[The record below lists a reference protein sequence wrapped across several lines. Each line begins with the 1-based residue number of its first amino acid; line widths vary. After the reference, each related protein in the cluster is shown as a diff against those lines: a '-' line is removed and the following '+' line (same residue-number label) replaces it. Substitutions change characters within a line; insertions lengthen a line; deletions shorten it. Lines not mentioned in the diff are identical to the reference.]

1 MPVLGVI
8 VASTRIGR
16 VGKPVADWC
25 ADVARKHAAFDV
37 SLLDLKE
44 IDLPMLEEP
53 HHPRLQ
59 KYVGEKTKAWSA
71 MVAKNDAFV
80 IVTPEYNN
88 GMPPALVNA
97 LNHVYVEWNYKP
109 AAFVS
114 YGGIAGGARS
124 VQMAKPILAMLK
136 VVPIVEGVLIP
147 FVAQLIDA
155 ETGAFRATEAH
166 DKAARIMLDE
176 LLRWHGALI
185 ALRQ

>member
-1 MPVLGVI
+1 VI
-8 VASTRIGR
+8 VGSTRIGR
-16 VGKPVADWC
+16 VGKTVADWC
-25 ADVARKHAAFDV
+25 VDVARKHGRFDV

-53 HHPRLQ
+53 QHPRLQ

-71 MVAKNDAFV
+71 LVAKTDAFV
-80 IVTPEYNN
+80 IVTPEYNH

-124 VQMAKPILAMLK
+124 VQMAKPILATLK
-136 VVPIVEGVLIP
+136 VVPLVEGVLIP
-147 FVAQLIDA
+147 FVAQLIDP
-155 ETGAFRATEAH
+155 ETGAFKATEAH

-176 LLRWHGALI
+176 LLRWHGALST
-185 ALRQ
+185 LRQGKS